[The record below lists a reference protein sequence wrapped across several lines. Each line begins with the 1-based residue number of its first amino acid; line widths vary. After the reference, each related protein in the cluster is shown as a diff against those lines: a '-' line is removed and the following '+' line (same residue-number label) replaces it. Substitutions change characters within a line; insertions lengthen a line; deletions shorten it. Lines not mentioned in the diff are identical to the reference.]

1 MNINPKHKSP
11 DDVVCVMA
19 LNSARLPVTS
29 TSCDR
34 KDAPRYAKYYS
45 SIGYYVKTMDYG
57 EELDKFNAMVDRIRN
72 QSFKCV

>member
-1 MNINPKHKSP
+1 MKTETKIKSP

-34 KDAPRYAKYYS
+34 KDAPHYAQYYH
-45 SIGYYVKTMDYG
+45 SIGYRVKTFEYG
-57 EELDKFNAMVDRIRN
+57 EELDRFNEMIDRIRH
-72 QSFKCV
+72 QPMY

>member
-1 MNINPKHKSP
+1 MKTEKKTQNP

-19 LNSARLPVTS
+19 LNKARLPVTS

-34 KDAPRYAKYYS
+34 KDAPRYARYYS
-45 SIGYYVKTMDYG
+45 SIGYYVKTMEYG

-72 QSFKCV
+72 TPMN